1 MTIFVI
7 KDNQENNESIS
18 KIGSSPIPE
27 DVRTLTGFSLTW
39 KFLLKN
45 SVSPETKFPKK
56 SREDFK
62 MESRP
67 YVLNP
72 KYSTPTSLPLY
83 FYFVYQ
89 LLQETERL
97 EECGPVS
104 KIIFFFPYCF
114 E

>member
-1 MTIFVI
+1 MTIFFI
-7 KDNQENNESIS
+7 KDNQKNNEDNS
-18 KIGSSPIPE
+18 KKVSSPIPE

-45 SVSPETKFPKK
+45 SVSPVTQSSKK